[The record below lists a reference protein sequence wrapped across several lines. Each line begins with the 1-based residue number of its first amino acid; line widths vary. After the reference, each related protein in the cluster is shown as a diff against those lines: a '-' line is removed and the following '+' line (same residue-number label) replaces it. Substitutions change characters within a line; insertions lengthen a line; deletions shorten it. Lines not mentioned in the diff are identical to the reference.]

1 MMAILVVSPRN
12 PERTKQMTTM
22 TRNEMIAFLTTAG
35 YTVSELS
42 RMSTWQVAGIVR
54 NVKEN
59 AMSSETVHAVLS

>member
-1 MMAILVVSPRN
+1 
-12 PERTKQMTTM
+12 MTTM

-42 RMSTWQVAGIVR
+42 RMSTWQVEGIVR